1 MIDEIRSWPWVWA
14 WLTLFVIVLLR
25 AGATWGIG
33 RAVAAGALRRKDGGR
48 REPGPRVQRAA
59 ERVEQWGPPVV
70 TLSFLTVGAQTV
82 VNLGAGLA
90 RMGWVRYA
98 MGLVPGAAIWA
109 TIWTTLGV
117 GVVSAATK
125 AGADHTEAIVLLV
138 VTVVVVLAVALVA
151 SHRRRDTLDT

>member
-1 MIDEIRSWPWVWA
+1 MIDEIRSWPWAWA

-25 AGATWGIG
+25 AGATWAIG
-33 RAVAAGALRRKDGGR
+33 RGIAAGVLRGR
-48 REPGPRVQRAA
+48 TLGPRVQRAV

-90 RMGWVRYA
+90 RMGWVRYT

-109 TIWTTLGV
+109 TIWTTLGA
-117 GVVSAATK
+117 GVVAAATG
-125 AGADHTEAIVLLV
+125 AGADHTEGIVLLV
-138 VTVVVVLAVALVA
+138 LTVVVVLVVAVVA
-151 SHRRRDTLDT
+151 SRRRRDTLDA